1 LNGEVLAAF
10 IAIGFIGVVNLITA
24 AFIFGRIKQK
34 VDDLC
39 KRVERLELIQNGK
52 DRDARHKA
60 ENG

>member
-1 LNGEVLAAF
+1 MNGEVLAAF
-10 IAIGFIGVVNLITA
+10 IAIGFIGVVNLITV
-24 AFIFGRIKQK
+24 AFVFGRIKQK

-52 DRDARHKA
+52 DRDARHKV